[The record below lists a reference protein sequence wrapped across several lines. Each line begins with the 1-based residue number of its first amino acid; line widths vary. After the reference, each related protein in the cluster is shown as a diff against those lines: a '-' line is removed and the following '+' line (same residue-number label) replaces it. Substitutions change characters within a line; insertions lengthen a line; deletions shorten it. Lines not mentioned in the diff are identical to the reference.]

1 MDTGHVQIFEIGS
14 TFELQRA
21 DGTAGIECQYS
32 HYPATVFLLL
42 TLAAVTA
49 AVIVVT
55 LVTAAVAVAAAV
67 VVLLFSLK

>member
-1 MDTGHVQIFEIGS
+1 MNTGHVQIFEIGS

-21 DGTAGIECQYS
+21 EGTAGIELQYS

-42 TLAAVTA
+42 TLV

-55 LVTAAVAVAAAV
+55 LVTAAVAVAAV